1 VAKDDEQA
9 AASYRKA
16 AEQGLAEAQYL
27 LALCYANGDGV
38 AKDEV
43 KATSWCR
50 KAAEQGLAKAQTQ
63 LGDLFFEGNGVKK
76 DEETAALWYLMAA
89 EQGYAPAL
97 DRVGLCYATQEGVY
111 TIGDVV
117 KEYDVE
123 AYAYWSLV
131 RIANE
136 TAIRERSPL
145 WHVWTAKQGQTVDAK
160 FCALEG
166 DVIRIQTREGRTINI
181 NAGLLIPSDVEHAK
195 SCRLWIQ
202 ENIIS
207 VENLVILEQ
216 KMSRDI
222 YKPGAI
228 EAGKKR
234 TIELQK
240 EIEAKIA
247 AKKAGM

>member
-1 VAKDDEQA
+1 
-9 AASYRKA
+9 
-16 AEQGLAEAQYL
+16 
-27 LALCYANGDGV
+27 
-38 AKDEV
+38 
-43 KATSWCR
+43 
-50 KAAEQGLAKAQTQ
+50 
-63 LGDLFFEGNGVKK
+63 
-76 DEETAALWYLMAA
+76 MAA
-89 EQGYAPAL
+89 EQGHVPAL
-97 DRVGLCYATQEGVY
+97 DRVGLCYATRKGVY
-111 TIGDVV
+111 TIGDV

-131 RIANE
+131 RMANE

-145 WHVWTAKQGQTVDAK
+145 WHVWTAKQGHTVDAK
-160 FCALEG
+160 FCALDG
-166 DVIRIQTREGRTINI
+166 DVITIQKRDGQTLNI
-181 NAGLLIPSDVEHAK
+181 SAGIFIPSDVEHAK

-234 TIELQK
+234 TKELQK

-247 AKKAGM
+247 AKKAAK